1 MDGILDQQ
9 TGGPANI
16 AGFGVLAHQ
25 EAPGPEVVQRQRP
38 FLDGLE
44 AQMAEHEAA
53 FAKNIN
59 ALKNS
64 FIFND
69 PGGVETFIRNHRA
82 VVSILLEAA
91 PVMKECFGDNVPLAL
106 DLTSED
112 GPPRLIYALGMWDGD
127 SDQARA
133 ALEAF
138 EEKWGV
144 GNSRKAGGR
153 IVFDYQLV

>member
-9 TGGPANI
+9 TGPPANI
-16 AGFGVLAHQ
+16 AGFDGLAPQ
-25 EAPGPEVVQRQRP
+25 EVPEPELVQTQRP
-38 FLDGLE
+38 FLEGLE
-44 AQMAEHEAA
+44 TQMAEHEAA
-53 FAKNIN
+53 FSENIK

-64 FIFND
+64 FIFSD
-69 PGGVETFIRNHRA
+69 PSEVEAFIRNHRA

-91 PVMKECFGDNVPLAL
+91 PVMKESFGANVPLAL
-106 DLTSED
+106 DVTSED
-112 GPPRLIYALGMWDGD
+112 GPPRFVYALGMWEGE
-127 SDQARA
+127 SDQART

-144 GNSRKAGGR
+144 ANSRKAGGR